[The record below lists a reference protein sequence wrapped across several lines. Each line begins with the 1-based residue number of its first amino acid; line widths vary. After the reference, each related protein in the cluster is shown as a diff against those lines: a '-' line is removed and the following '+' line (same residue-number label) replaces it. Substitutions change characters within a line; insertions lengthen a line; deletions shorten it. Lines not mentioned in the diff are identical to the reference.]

1 MTMKKENE
9 YSMRMIRE
17 KVSRRAL
24 WAIFGCRWRSGP
36 PTSDMTSD
44 WVVINVVSVVGHV
57 MSLGVK
63 MTSNMVGMMLMM
75 DSGWWCVML
84 WAKVRNTCPRSVH
97 TLGLHL
103 HYI

>member
-1 MTMKKENE
+1 
-9 YSMRMIRE
+9 MRMIRE

-63 MTSNMVGMMLMM
+63 MTANMVGMMLMM
-75 DSGWWCVML
+75 DSEWVVCCVVGESAQYLPTVCTHLGYICLMM
-84 WAKVRNTCPRSVH
+84 RS
-97 TLGLHL
+97 LIEDGS
-103 HYI
+103 

>member
-1 MTMKKENE
+1 
-9 YSMRMIRE
+9 MRMIGE

-63 MTSNMVGMMLMM
+63 MTTNMVGMMLMM
-75 DSGWWCVML
+75 DSEWVRWMVGRWCVML
-84 WAKVRNTCPRSVH
+84 WAKVRNICPPSVH
-97 TLGLHL
+97 TWVTFASG
-103 HYI
+103 

>member
-1 MTMKKENE
+1 
-9 YSMRMIRE
+9 MRMIRE

-63 MTSNMVGMMLMM
+63 MTTNMVGMMLLM
-75 DSGWWCVML
+75 DSGWVVVCYVVGESAQYL
-84 WAKVRNTCPRSVH
+84 PTVCTH
-97 TLGLHL
+97 TLTWVTFA
-103 HYI
+103 